1 MGFTYMKTLPK
12 YELFYIKW
20 STIGHDKEKLVNFLK
35 RIERLKFLRLFSRSY
50 KEEYRILNEILGSYD
65 FSKLQLLLDN
75 EETYCRIATL
85 EKYARKGAVEILI
98 DGVFSKETYSA
109 IMNLPP
115 KDFKLLIKRTN
126 EIIEMQQS
134 LQLQEEKPSN
144 EIPGL

>member
-1 MGFTYMKTLPK
+1 MTFGYTKTLPK

-20 STIGHDKEKLVNFLK
+20 SNIGHDKEKLIKFLS
-35 RIERLKFLRLFSRSY
+35 RIKKLKFLKLFSKSY
-50 KEEYRILNEILGSYD
+50 REEYRILNEILLAYD
-65 FSKLQLLLDN
+65 FSKLMLLLNNDEN
-75 EETYCRIATL
+75 YCRFATM

>member
-1 MGFTYMKTLPK
+1 MGFTYTKTLPK
-12 YELFYIKW
+12 YELFYIQW
-20 STIGHDKEKLVNFLK
+20 STIGHDKQKLINFLK
-35 RIERLKFLRLFSRSY
+35 RIERLKFLKIFSRSY
-50 KEEYRILNEILGSYD
+50 KEEYRILNEILSSYD

-109 IMNLPP
+109 IMNLPA

-126 EIIEMQQS
+126 EIIETQQS

>member
-1 MGFTYMKTLPK
+1 MGFTYTKTLPK
-12 YELFYIKW
+12 YELFYIQW
-20 STIGHDKEKLVNFLK
+20 STIGHDKEKLVKFLK
-35 RIERLKFLRLFSRSY
+35 RIERLKFLKIFSRSY
-50 KEEYRILNEILGSYD
+50 KEEYRILNEILVSYD
-65 FSKLQLLLDN
+65 FSKLQLLLNN

-109 IMNLPP
+109 IMNLPA

>member
-12 YELFYIKW
+12 YELFYIHW
-20 STIGHDKEKLVNFLK
+20 STIGHDKEKLV
-35 RIERLKFLRLFSRSY
+35 KFLSRIQKLKYLRFFSKSY
-50 KEEYRILNEILGSYD
+50 KEEYRILNEILNAYD

-98 DGVFSKETYSA
+98 DGVFSKETYSS

-126 EIIEMQQS
+126 EIIEMQQG

>member
-1 MGFTYMKTLPK
+1 MGFRYTNTLPK
-12 YELFYIKW
+12 YELFYIQW
-20 STIGHDKEKLVNFLK
+20 STIGHDKEKLIKFLK
-35 RIERLKFLRLFSRSY
+35 RIEKLKFLKLFSKSY
-50 KEEYRILNEILGSYD
+50 REEYRILTEILFSYD

-126 EIIEMQQS
+126 EIIDMQQG